1 MSKRDI
7 KEILDDIKYAEERLS
22 MEDFSYAM
30 RDYMIYTD
38 ELIASMQAY
47 IDYLLIDEDSIDGDE
62 IKP

>member
-7 KEILDDIKYAEERLS
+7 KEILDDIRYAEELLS